1 MSNQEVREIIASL
14 REGDE
19 VEADFAMFAPPRTT
33 FTITGEVYGV
43 RGGDLAVGHRW
54 LCYATAI
61 RVIKRA
67 PLPEPPVG
75 TPVWWNGRWWAVDLM
90 WDDTPDRGDRWY
102 VSLGDNNYADRR
114 RARWADMTGAVP
126 AATPEEKP

>member
-1 MSNQEVREIIASL
+1 MTNDEAREVVATL

-19 VEADFAMFAPPRTT
+19 VEIVYRGFVWDKQPFSTALRLSCDDGFMDHYWTT
-33 FTITGEVYGV
+33 DVESV
-43 RGGDLAVGHRW
+43 
-54 LCYATAI
+54 

-75 TPVWWNGRWWAVDLM
+75 TPVWWNGRWWAVDPT

-102 VSLGDNNYADRR
+102 GSLGNSHSARR
-114 RARWADMTGAVP
+114 RARWDNMTGAVP
-126 AATPEEKP
+126 AATPGGDDE